1 MDVLREALVMFW
13 LVLVF
18 EFAIEVDK
26 TAPVPSKGRG
36 KAGPLKKLAKNPR
49 FHKAF
54 MQLGEEWNLKYHV
67 LKQMEELTCLMD
79 GLHAKL
85 LRKIV
90 SEDEKRTT
98 KSNVDLAR
106 LPLHRS
112 ALKPYL
118 QRVNHRVALYKHAYE
133 SIMDREEE
141 DKEEEENE
149 EGRV

>member
-1 MDVLREALVMFW
+1 MYS
-13 LVLVF
+13 
-18 EFAIEVDK
+18 VDK

-79 GLHAKL
+79 RQNREFSIDGLHAKL

-90 SEDEKRTT
+90 SEDEKRIT

-106 LPLHRS
+106 LPLYRS

-133 SIMDREEE
+133 SILDREEE